1 MKINKK
7 YTALAAAIWCMVG
20 SWSALAA
27 LPVRTVPDGVSNDSG
42 IQMNRMQQYL
52 ERERVQRQIAEDRAA
67 QKAKVEQEQTKANQQ
82 EENIH
87 FALKKIDTGSSAVL
101 SAEEIAAV
109 TKPYEGKDVTIAD
122 MYAVIEKINALY
134 QQKGYMTCRAFLQ
147 PQTV

>member
-20 SWSALAA
+20 GWSALAA

-67 QKAKVEQEQTKANQQ
+67 HKAKVEQEQTKANQQ

-87 FALKKIDTGSSAVL
+87 FALKKNRYGFFCCLI
-101 SAEEIAAV
+101 
-109 TKPYEGKDVTIAD
+109 
-122 MYAVIEKINALY
+122 
-134 QQKGYMTCRAFLQ
+134 CRRNCRCD
-147 PQTV
+147 